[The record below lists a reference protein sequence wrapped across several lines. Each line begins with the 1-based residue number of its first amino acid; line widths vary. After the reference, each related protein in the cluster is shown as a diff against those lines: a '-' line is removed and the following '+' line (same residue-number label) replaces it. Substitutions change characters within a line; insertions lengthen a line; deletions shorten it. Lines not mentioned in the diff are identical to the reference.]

1 MGGHSFIR
9 DRSVHYNADACVL
22 LFEFFMRVDGCTL
35 VYIISK
41 NDARSMCGI
50 FVQRHPTM
58 GKVIKPV
65 YADVCLFMRLMVCSG
80 GGLWFMKM
88 G

>member
-1 MGGHSFIR
+1 MHGPCAVFLC
-9 DRSVHYNADACVL
+9 NATD
-22 LFEFFMRVDGCTL
+22 
-35 VYIISK
+35 
-41 NDARSMCGI
+41 N
-50 FVQRHPTM
+50 

-80 GGLWFMKM
+80 GGLRFMKM